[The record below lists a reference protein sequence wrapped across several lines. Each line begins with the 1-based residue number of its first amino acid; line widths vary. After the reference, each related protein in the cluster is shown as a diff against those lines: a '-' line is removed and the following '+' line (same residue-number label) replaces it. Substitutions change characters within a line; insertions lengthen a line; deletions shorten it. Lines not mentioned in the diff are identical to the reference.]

1 MRRIL
6 SLSQV
11 CSFQK
16 KTFHKQAYFIS
27 LCFRAQ
33 KRTQGGNSYD
43 GEGKLMNRLLI
54 IPVPSG
60 LGVSDL
66 GTTTSTQIKMKYGSY
81 RL

>member
-1 MRRIL
+1 M
-6 SLSQV
+6 
-11 CSFQK
+11 CAAFK
-16 KTFHKQAYFIS
+16 KTFHKQEYFIS
-27 LCFRAQ
+27 LCFIAQ
-33 KRTQGGNSYD
+33 KKTQGANSYD

-66 GTTTSTQIKMKYGSY
+66 GTATSTHIKMKYGSY